1 MVRHIERQSL
11 REELLR
17 DLRLAFHDRESLVV
31 AGGHLLRQLVPE
43 SDLVALRALR
53 DCNALSV
60 FAQHEGRTF
69 GQAQPNDALEF
80 VVIEDGA
87 VSGTECLGAA
97 P

>member
-11 REELLR
+11 WEELLR
-17 DLRLAFHDRESLVV
+17 DLRLAFHYCESLVV
-31 AGGHLLRQLVPE
+31 AVCYLLWQLVPE

-53 DCNALSV
+53 DCYALSV
-60 FAQHEGRTF
+60 FAHHEGRTF
-69 GQAQPNDALEF
+69 GQAQPNDAFKF

-87 VSGTECLGAA
+87 VTGTECLRTA